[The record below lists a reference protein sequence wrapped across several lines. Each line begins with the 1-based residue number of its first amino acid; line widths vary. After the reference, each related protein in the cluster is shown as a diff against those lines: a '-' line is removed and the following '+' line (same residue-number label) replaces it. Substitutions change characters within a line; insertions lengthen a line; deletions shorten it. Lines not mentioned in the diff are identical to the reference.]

1 MTRYKKNFYTD
12 GGNFPADVRLRR
24 RRAGKFDL
32 VAHNCPSR
40 QEGLDDGQ
48 LSYMVLLMT
57 REALGLKSGSAHSDA
72 GTQRRDLLRQRQQK
86 NFAAHH

>member
-1 MTRYKKNFYTD
+1 MTVKHTIE
-12 GGNFPADVRLRR
+12 NFPADVRFRR
-24 RRAGKFDL
+24 RRADKFDL
-32 VAHNCPSR
+32 GAHNCPSR

-57 REALGLKSGSAHSDA
+57 MEALGLKSDCAHSDA
-72 GTQRRDLLRQRQQK
+72 GTKRRQK